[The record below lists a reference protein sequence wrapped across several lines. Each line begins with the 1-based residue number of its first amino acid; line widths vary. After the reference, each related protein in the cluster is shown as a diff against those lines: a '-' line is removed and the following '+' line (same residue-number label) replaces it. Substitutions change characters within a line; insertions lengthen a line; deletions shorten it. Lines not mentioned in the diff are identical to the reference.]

1 MKNERP
7 IMHQNTFEAHLLLEE
22 ENYMSFLDQLN
33 EVQRKAATHHQGPVM
48 VLAGA
53 GSGKTRVLT
62 FRIAFLIDSGIDP
75 FNILALTFTNKAAR
89 EMKNRISKIVGESNA
104 RALWMG
110 TFHSIFAKILRF
122 EAEKIGYPSNFTIYD
137 MDDSKNLIKSIIKE
151 LKLDDKVY
159 KPQLVQRRISSAKN
173 GLISATEYQNDTII
187 YSDDLQAKKPL
198 LGKIYGIYEK
208 RCFKSGAMDFD
219 DLLYKTNILLKNH
232 SDVLVKYQDKF
243 KYILVDEFQ
252 DTNFAQSSILKMLA
266 ARHENICVVGDDAQS
281 IYAFRGANIQ
291 NILQFKSLYP
301 DAVTYKLEQNYR
313 STQIIVEAANQ
324 IISRNREQLKKDV
337 WTANAKGDAVKLIKC
352 LSEVEEGA
360 FIASE
365 IMDIKNQE
373 NIDEESFAILYR
385 TNAQSRAIEEAL
397 RRKNIKYRIYGG
409 LSFYQRKEIKDLLAY
424 LKLCVN
430 PNDEEAF
437 KRVLN
442 YPARGIGKT
451 TESKILV
458 AAAEESISPMQV
470 VQQIDQA
477 RLSINAGTKNK
488 ITEFAQLIRGFQILA
503 TEKDAYEVGQHI
515 SSSTGLLKE
524 LYTDR
529 TPEGVSR
536 YENIQELLSGMKE
549 FTEIELTEEEKSEAN
564 PRALGSFLEDVA
576 LLTDVDVKDKKEDND
591 PKVSMMTIHAAKGL
605 EFPYVFI
612 AGLEEDLFPSQLS
625 VNSRAD
631 LEEER
636 RLFYVAMT
644 RAEKR
649 AFLSFAS
656 TRFRFG
662 NMQYNEPS
670 RFISEISQS
679 LIESPAVQKIEKR
692 SLNKSEGYK
701 LANHTIK
708 RKLVKAANTPSNTI
722 KPEEINALQVG
733 TNVQH
738 ERFGKGEIVR
748 LEGEMPNKKATVKF
762 QNIGEKQLL
771 LKFAKLQVLAE

>member
-1 MKNERP
+1 
-7 IMHQNTFEAHLLLEE
+7 
-22 ENYMSFLDQLN
+22 MSFLDQLN